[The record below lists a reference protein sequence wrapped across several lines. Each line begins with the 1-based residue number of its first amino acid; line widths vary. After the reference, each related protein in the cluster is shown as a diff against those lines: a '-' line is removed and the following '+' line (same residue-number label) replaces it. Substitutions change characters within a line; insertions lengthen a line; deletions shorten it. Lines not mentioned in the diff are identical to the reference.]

1 VTRLNSTGA
10 QQMKPDHDEL
20 TRRLIE
26 FRDERDWRQF
36 HSLKNL
42 IMSAAMEAAEIMELT
57 QWKDDEALESA
68 AQGDTQFRAALAEE
82 CADVFLYLLFDL
94 RTRRHRPD
102 RGRDVENRAQRPQI
116 SGRQGERKRQKIYR
130 SVRRR
135 FRWPDAESVGG
146 FRQPG
151 GLWNFSHARRLER
164 A

>member
-57 QWKDDEALESA
+57 QWKDDEAVESA

-82 CADVFLYLLFDL
+82 CADVYLYLLL
-94 RTRRHRPD
+94 
-102 RGRDVENRAQRPQI
+102 I
-116 SGRQGERKRQKIYR
+116 C
-130 SVRRR
+130 
-135 FRWPDAESVGG
+135 
-146 FRQPG
+146 
-151 GLWNFSHARRLER
+151 ER
-164 A
+164 AEIDLTEAAMSKIELNARKYPVDKAKGNAKKYTDL